1 MFLRT
6 CVFVCTRRVRF
17 EIRTTQGV
25 SPPRLTPSEW
35 GKKHTIVSS
44 SHHEFSN
51 DNGRRQVS
59 CIPLSSSC
67 QYYFYPRIFLSHSRK
82 EFMCEKNY
90 CVFVVWE
97 LISSNACE
105 RKNIYYCSSRQKMIS
120 YNIGRWL
127 EKSPDYKL
135 RL

>member
-1 MFLRT
+1 MHVQNKSEGNTFAIEKSFIISRCIQLLNDS
-6 CVFVCTRRVRF
+6 VCSCIHVYSCIH
-17 EIRTTQGV
+17 EESGSKYEQQGV
-25 SPPRLTPSEW
+25 SPPRLTPLEW

-82 EFMCEKNY
+82 EFMCEK
-90 CVFVVWE
+90 
-97 LISSNACE
+97 
-105 RKNIYYCSSRQKMIS
+105 K
-120 YNIGRWL
+120 
-127 EKSPDYKL
+127 
-135 RL
+135 